1 MEPQRRRFIR
11 SCVLLYA
18 TEFGLSDMPEPGI
31 ITPPPG
37 IEPPSQKGPGEEGP
51 EDIQGQREHMQE
63 HQMEL
68 ELQLASST
76 PVPDEGARQEQL
88 DGNMNDATSE
98 RQNIKRQARATT
110 SYASNEPLQ
119 TNQRMGDVTSEPPP
133 TSLGLEEGNSGSV
146 HVGSVQIATAEEHFQ
161 YALHDPIIHEHPLK
175 AYPNAKLQEAMNRE
189 MQMMAD
195 FDVADVLPTWH

>member
-63 HQMEL
+63 NQMEL

-76 PVPDEGARQEQL
+76 PVPDEVARQEQL

-98 RQNIKRQARATT
+98 RQNIKRHARATT
-110 SYASNEPLQ
+110 FICI
-119 TNQRMGDVTSEPPP
+119 R
-133 TSLGLEEGNSGSV
+133 
-146 HVGSVQIATAEEHFQ
+146 
-161 YALHDPIIHEHPLK
+161 
-175 AYPNAKLQEAMNRE
+175 
-189 MQMMAD
+189 
-195 FDVADVLPTWH
+195 